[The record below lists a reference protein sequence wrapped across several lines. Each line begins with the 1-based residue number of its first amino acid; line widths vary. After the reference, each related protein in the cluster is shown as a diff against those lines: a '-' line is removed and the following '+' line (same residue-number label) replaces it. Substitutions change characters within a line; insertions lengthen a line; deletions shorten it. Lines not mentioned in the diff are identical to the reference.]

1 MLFWNARA
9 RNTQV
14 EEKLNLSF
22 PAQVTAELAELKAA
36 FASLEGGQAAVIAEV
51 KKVLEDLARR

>member
-1 MLFWNARA
+1 M
-9 RNTQV
+9 
-14 EEKLNLSF
+14 NLSF